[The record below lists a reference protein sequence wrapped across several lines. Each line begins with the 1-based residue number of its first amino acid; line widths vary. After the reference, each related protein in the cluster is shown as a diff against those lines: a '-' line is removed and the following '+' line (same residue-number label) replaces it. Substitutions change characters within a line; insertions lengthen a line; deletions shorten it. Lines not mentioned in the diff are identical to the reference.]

1 MTLPPAVKKLGTCGT
16 IRPGVDVRLV
26 DDNDCEVPDGTVGE
40 GRMFF
45 DATSR
50 VAGNKGLPDGL
61 KVDERGNLWTSGPG
75 GILVIS
81 PEGKLLGVL
90 NTGEATANCAWGN
103 DGRTLYIT
111 ADSKLVRIRTLSR
124 GANWPR

>member
-1 MTLPPAVKKLGTCGT
+1 MNQSDSKAAIITAFPVL
-16 IRPGVDVRLV
+16 
-26 DDNDCEVPDGTVGE
+26 PDGTVGE
-40 GRMFF
+40 GRVFF

-61 KVDERGNLWTSGPG
+61 KVDEQGNLWTSGPG

>member
-1 MTLPPAVKKLGTCGT
+1 
-16 IRPGVDVRLV
+16 
-26 DDNDCEVPDGTVGE
+26 
-40 GRMFF
+40 MFF
-45 DATSR
+45 DATPR

-81 PEGKLLGVL
+81 PEAKLLGVL

-111 ADSKLVRIRTLSR
+111 ADSKLVRIRTLTR
-124 GANWPR
+124 GARWPR